1 MPINYQNCKIYKI
14 ISPSNS
20 ELIYY
25 GHTCRTLEQRMIA
38 HKSKSNKTASKM
50 IIEKGDAIIELIENY
65 PCNSRQEATRR
76 EGWHQRN
83 NECVNKFVAGR
94 TDKEY
99 REDNKDHINEMQREH
114 YNKNIDVITEKQ
126 RKRRWA
132 KIFGF
137 GNNIGAFEIWES
149 VGMPDDK
156 EAYYDI

>member
-1 MPINYQNCKIYKI
+1 
-14 ISPSNS
+14 
-20 ELIYY
+20 
-25 GHTCRTLEQRMIA
+25 MIA

-83 NECVNKFVAGR
+83 SECVNQNIAGR
-94 TDKEY
+94 TQKEY
-99 REDNKDHINEMQREH
+99 REDNHDHIRDIKREYRKNNKDHINEMQREH

-126 RKRRWA
+126 RVRRWA

-149 VGMPDDK
+149 VGMPNDK